1 MDVLYIW
8 IREFGHGWKYNL
20 SVYRFPLRDEVILDF
35 SKFYQ
40 VWPYIMIESIID
52 PLCNF
57 RIAGKYFHPP
67 PPTSENSSKEEFHSS
82 KEESISRYPT
92 PKPIR
97 VQLMLNFLFR
107 SINNFLPSFLP
118 SISVHTFLLPTPREK
133 GKILLPPPR
142 EKQSSTIVG
151 KAMFRFESLSTTC
164 SRGTRAHYQ
173 FPGQSRAGSWP

>member
-40 VWPYIMIESIID
+40 VWPYIISNRLSIPCVILESLENISI
-52 PLCNF
+52 
-57 RIAGKYFHPP
+57 P

-82 KEESISRYPT
+82 KEESISRHPT

-133 GKILLPPPR
+133 GKNLLPPPR